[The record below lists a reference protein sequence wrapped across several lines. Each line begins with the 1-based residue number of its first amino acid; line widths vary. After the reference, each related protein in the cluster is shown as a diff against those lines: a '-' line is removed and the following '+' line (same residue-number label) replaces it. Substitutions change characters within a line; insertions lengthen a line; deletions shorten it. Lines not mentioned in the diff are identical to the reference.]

1 MLIIFDV
8 EGVLLNAEYLP
19 ILAQVFGPSK
29 EKEIWDITKQGIRG
43 DIDWEEGLRKRV
55 NALKGIKFDDAKR
68 IAENL
73 EIMPGAKDLC
83 LALKDAGWKMIAV
96 SGGFTIITDRLKKE
110 LGLDLIF
117 SNDLIFKNGLLD
129 DLALKVTSDK
139 SLVVRPIIKQW
150 GFKKEEIVVVVDG
163 ANDIKLFDIAG
174 YTVGFCPV
182 ELVKNKADD
191 VVELRNLSL
200 LKNLLEKRFGK
211 WILKANLKKINSNA

>member
-55 NALKGIKFDDAKR
+55 KTLKGIKFDDAKQ
-68 IAENL
+68 IGENL

-83 LALKDAGWKMIAV
+83 SALKDAGWKMIAI

-117 SNDLIFKNGLLD
+117 SNNLIFKNGTLD
-129 DLALKVTSDK
+129 GLDLIVTSDK
-139 SLVVRPIIKQW
+139 SLLVRPLIEQW
-150 GFKKEEIVVVVDG
+150 GIKKEEIVVVVDG
-163 ANDIKLFDIAG
+163 ANDIKLFEIAG

-191 VVELRNLSL
+191 VIELRNLSL

-211 WILKANLKKINSNA
+211 WILKPNLKNKL

>member
-55 NALKGIKFDDAKR
+55 NALKGIKFDDAKL

-117 SNDLIFKNGLLD
+117 SNVLIFKNGLLD
-129 DLALKVTSDK
+129 DLDLKVTSDK
-139 SLVVRPIIKQW
+139 SVVVRPIIKQW
-150 GFKKEEIVVVVDG
+150 GLKKEEIVVVVDG

-182 ELVKNKADD
+182 ELVRNKADD
-191 VVELRNLSL
+191 VVELRNLLL
-200 LKNLLEKRFGK
+200 LKNLLKKRFGT
-211 WILKANLKKINSNA
+211 WILNTNKKKINSNA

>member
-55 NALKGIKFDDAKR
+55 NALKGIKFDDAKL

-117 SNDLIFKNGLLD
+117 SNVLIFKNGLLD
-129 DLALKVTSDK
+129 DLDLKVTSDK
-139 SLVVRPIIKQW
+139 SVVVRPIIKQW
-150 GFKKEEIVVVVDG
+150 GLKKEEIVVVVDG

-174 YTVGFCPV
+174 YTVGFCAV
-182 ELVKNKADD
+182 ELVRNKADD
-191 VVELRNLSL
+191 VVELRNLLL
-200 LKNLLEKRFGK
+200 LKNLLEKRFGT
-211 WILKANLKKINSNA
+211 WILNTNKKK

>member
-55 NALKGIKFDDAKR
+55 NALKGIKFDDAKL

-96 SGGFTIITDRLKKE
+96 SGGFTIITDRLKEE

-117 SNDLIFKNGLLD
+117 SNDLIFKNGLLE
-129 DLALKVTSDK
+129 DLDLKVTSDK

-150 GFKKEEIVVVVDG
+150 GFKKDEIVVVVDG

-200 LKNLLEKRFGK
+200 LKNL
-211 WILKANLKKINSNA
+211 

>member
-55 NALKGIKFDDAKR
+55 NALKGIKFDDAKL

-110 LGLDLIF
+110 LGLYLIF
-117 SNDLIFKNGLLD
+117 SNVLIFKNGLLD
-129 DLALKVTSDK
+129 DLDLKVTSDK
-139 SLVVRPIIKQW
+139 SVVVRPIIKQW
-150 GFKKEEIVVVVDG
+150 GLKKEEIVVVVDG

-182 ELVKNKADD
+182 ELVRNKADD
-191 VVELRNLSL
+191 VVELRNLLL
-200 LKNLLEKRFGK
+200 LKNLLEKRFGT
-211 WILKANLKKINSNA
+211 WILNTNKKKINSNA

>member
-83 LALKDAGWKMIAV
+83 SALKDAGWKMIAI

-117 SNDLIFKNGLLD
+117 SNVLIFKNGLLD
-129 DLALKVTSDK
+129 DLDLIVTSDK
-139 SLVVRPIIKQW
+139 SLVVRPTIEQW
-150 GFKKEEIVVVVDG
+150 GLKKGEIVVVVDG

-191 VVELRNLSL
+191 VIELRNLSL

-211 WILKANLKKINSNA
+211 WILNTNLKK

>member
-43 DIDWEEGLRKRV
+43 DIDWEEGLGKRV
-55 NALKGIKFDDAKR
+55 NALKGIKFDDAKQ
-68 IAENL
+68 IGENL

-83 LALKDAGWKMIAV
+83 SALKDAGWKMIAI

-117 SNDLIFKNGLLD
+117 SNNLIFKNGILD
-129 DLALKVTSDK
+129 GLDLKVTSDK
-139 SLVVRPIIKQW
+139 SLLVRPLIKQW
-150 GFKKEEIVVVVDG
+150 GIKKEEIVVVVDG

-191 VVELRNLSL
+191 VIELRNLSL

-211 WILKANLKKINSNA
+211 WILKPNLKNKL

>member
-43 DIDWEEGLRKRV
+43 EIDWEEGLRKRV
-55 NALKGIKFDDAKR
+55 KALKGIKYDDAKQ
-68 IAENL
+68 IGENL

-83 LALKDAGWKMIAV
+83 SALKDAGWKMIAI

-117 SNDLIFKNGLLD
+117 SNNLIFKNGTLD
-129 DLALKVTSDK
+129 GLDLKVTSDK
-139 SLVVRPIIKQW
+139 SLLVRPLIEQW
-150 GFKKEEIVVVVDG
+150 GIKKEEIVVVVDG
-163 ANDIKLFDIAG
+163 ANDIKLFEIAG

-191 VVELRNLSL
+191 VIELRNLSL

-211 WILKANLKKINSNA
+211 WILKPNIKNKL

>member
-43 DIDWEEGLRKRV
+43 EIDWEEGLRKRV
-55 NALKGIKFDDAKR
+55 KALKGIKYDDAKQ
-68 IAENL
+68 IGENL

-83 LALKDAGWKMIAV
+83 SALKDAGWKMIAI
-96 SGGFTIITDRLKKE
+96 SGGFTIITDRLKEE
-110 LGLDLIF
+110 LELDLIF
-117 SNDLIFKNGLLD
+117 SNNLIFKNGTLD
-129 DLALKVTSDK
+129 GLDLKVTSDK
-139 SLVVRPIIKQW
+139 SLLVRPLIEQW
-150 GFKKEEIVVVVDG
+150 GINKEEIVVVVDG
-163 ANDIKLFDIAG
+163 ANDIKLFEIAG

-182 ELVKNKADD
+182 ELVKNMADD
-191 VVELRNLSL
+191 VIELRNLSL

-211 WILKANLKKINSNA
+211 WILKPNIKNKL